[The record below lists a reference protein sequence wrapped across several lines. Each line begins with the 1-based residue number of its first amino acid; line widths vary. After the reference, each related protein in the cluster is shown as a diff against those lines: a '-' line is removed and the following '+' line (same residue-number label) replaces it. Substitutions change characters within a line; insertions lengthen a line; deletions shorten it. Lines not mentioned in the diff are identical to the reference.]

1 MSAMGFDGW
10 IQGLRAL
17 PFTSASAADPVW
29 EFGLGLALAD
39 PWFLFLLPVGLGLF
53 GLVRR
58 RQRSLVSPGLSAG
71 GEDGLGAL
79 PRSLRQRWLFLPPLL
94 EGLALFGFVLALSRP
109 LAVDVLETQSAEGI
123 DVLLLLDRSGSMR
136 FTDLAEPGS
145 QETRLDVV
153 RQVALDFAKRRTAD
167 QEFASDRVGL
177 VTFAR
182 YPELVCPPTL
192 DFGTLA
198 SFAERVTLPVAREED
213 GTGIGVAL
221 AKAVELLSA
230 SEAKSKVAVLLSDG
244 ANNVDLIQPSEAA
257 DLAAERGVKVY
268 TILAGRYE
276 YDRFGRATP
285 MEIDATD
292 LEHIARTTGGRFFRA
307 RDRSALEAIYGE
319 IEQLERTPREER
331 RERRTH
337 DLYAPVAAL
346 GFLLLSGGRLL
357 RAAGLARTLDP

>member
-1 MSAMGFDGW
+1 MIASWLDR
-10 IQGLRAL
+10 LRAL
-17 PFTSASAADPVW
+17 PFTASSAAEPVW
-29 EFGLGLALAD
+29 ELGGGLALAD
-39 PWFLFLLPVGLGLF
+39 PWFLVLLPLGAALF
-53 GLVRR
+53 ALVRGR
-58 RQRSLVSPGLSAG
+58 RRSLVAPGLAG
-71 GEDGLGAL
+71 GFDGSGGGW

-94 EGLALFGFVLALSRP
+94 EALALVGFVLALARP
-109 LAVDVLETQSAEGI
+109 LAVDVLETQRAEGI
-123 DVLLLLDRSGSMR
+123 DVLLVLDRSGSMR
-136 FTDLAEPGS
+136 FTDLAEPGG

-153 RQVALDFAKRRTAD
+153 REVALEFARRRTGDA
-167 QEFASDRVGL
+167 EFNSDRVGL

-192 DFGTLA
+192 DFDTLEA
-198 SFAERVTLPVAREED
+198 FAQRVTLPVAREED

-221 AKAVELLSA
+221 AKAAELLSA
-230 SEAKSKVAVLLSDG
+230 GDAKSKVCVLLSDG
-244 ANNVDLIQPSEAA
+244 ANNVELILPAEAA

-276 YDRFGRATP
+276 FDRYGRATP

-292 LEHIARTTGGRFFRA
+292 LQDIAQTTGGRFFRA
-307 RDRSALEAIYGE
+307 RDRSALEAIYAE

-337 DLYAPVAAL
+337 DLYAPIAAL
-346 GFLLLSGGRLL
+346 GFVLLLGGRLA